1 MNVMLTQP
9 NPSWTIDQL
18 RRHFGMIPAE
28 RILLDPPPGTATEK
42 DVIWMDDH
50 RDRFCELVDGVLL
63 GKTMGTREALLASD
77 LLHKIKSYLERH
89 PLGEALGEG
98 GFLRLFPGMVRI
110 PDVSFIAWERMPGE
124 EFPDDPIAE
133 LSPDLA
139 VEVIS
144 KGNTKK
150 EMERKLRKYFE
161 SGSRL
166 VWLVYPKT
174 QTLAVYTAPDK
185 VKRLR
190 RTQTLDGGDVLPGF
204 KLLLAELFAPRRR
217 PKGR

>member
-1 MNVMLTQP
+1 MNLI
-9 NPSWTIDQL
+9 PSLPRPGWTMAQL

-28 RILLDPPPGTATEK
+28 RVLLDPPPGTATEE
-42 DVIWMDDH
+42 DVIGMNDH
-50 RDRFCELVDGVLL
+50 RDRFCELVNGVLL
-63 GKTMGTREALLASD
+63 GKTTGTRESLIAGD
-77 LLHKIKSYLERH
+77 LLVVIKVYLRSH

-98 GFLRLFPGMVRI
+98 GFRRLFPGVVRI

-124 EFPDDPIAE
+124 EFPQDPIAA
-133 LSPDLA
+133 LTPDLA

-150 EMERKLRKYFE
+150 EMARKLREYFE
-161 SGSRL
+161 SGTRL

-174 QTLAVYTAPDK
+174 QTVEVYTTPDRM
-185 VKRLR
+185 KRLR

-204 KLLLAELFAPRRR
+204 QLSLAELFAPRRR
-217 PKGR
+217 PKR